1 MCVVIGERNGFC
13 FFIFFI
19 LEIKVKDN
27 VSQSIELINLNKYN
41 YEKFNKM
48 QYLSIGKNNK

>member
-1 MCVVIGERNGFC
+1 MRVVIGERNGFC
-13 FFIFFI
+13 FFRI

-48 QYLSIGKNNK
+48 QYLSIDKNNK

>member
-1 MCVVIGERNGFC
+1 MRVVIGERNGFC

-27 VSQSIELINLNKYN
+27 VSQSIELINFNKYN